1 MYLMNLTTTT
11 SQTFWLSH
19 SINQKKDAILAFVF
33 IDRLDTSLSNI
44 TLTNL
49 SRKYDNV
56 IVTAQIW
63 Q

>member
-11 SQTFWLSH
+11 SQTFWLSQ

-33 IDRLDTSLSNI
+33 IDWLDTSLSNI